1 MELYD
6 EDFIKKYIARKK
18 KESYNYLCE
27 VIGCYDGSF
36 ADFNNNL
43 IQIYNEKICIS
54 GFDDYDNYH
63 YPITNRKFNDILKSL
78 KETSKEEL
86 LAFFSV
92 NYKYLKNN
100 GKECGCN
107 EISLSLKEILKEY
120 IVNNIKNEFSTKI
133 LIYLICSNFGCSN
146 KYVDELIMIYLNEL
160 NLNCLNR
167 NNKYFNEIYLLLNFY
182 GYENKIEQQMNNLR
196 NLEIY
201 NDTLNDMDILVAGM
215 IKSYCSLKKENAL
228 LKDNKNNNEKGVL
241 GEQPS
246 SKENII
252 HDNNQKIVQT
262 PILNDSK
269 EQVNQRIKE
278 ILKSLNYIN
287 KEELKKQLT
296 ELKQC
301 IETLNE
307 QKLFNIQI
315 NELVSYDNYEDDEA
329 QKRLLNFIDTNLKH
343 NKF

>member
-18 KESYNYLCE
+18 KESYNYLCKS
-27 VIGCYDGSF
+27 VDPDICS
-36 ADFNNNL
+36 DFSVRFNDEKLEINDK
-43 IQIYNEKICIS
+43 KICIVKY
-54 GFDDYDNYH
+54 DDFCGHDF
-63 YPITNRKFNDILKSL
+63 PLTNHHFNDIFKSL
-78 KETSKEEL
+78 KKNPKKDL
-86 LAFFSV
+86 LAFLLL
-92 NYKYLKNN
+92 NYQYLKNTEKN
-100 GKECGCN
+100 
-107 EISLSLKEILKEY
+107 LKSNDIAFRFKVILEEY
-120 IVNNIKNEFSTKI
+120 IVNNIKNEFSTKV
-133 LIYLICSNFGCSN
+133 LIYLMCSNFGCSN
-146 KYVDELIMIYLNEL
+146 KYVDELIIIYLNEL
-160 NLNCLNR
+160 NL
-167 NNKYFNEIYLLLNFY
+167 NNKYFNEIYLLLTFY
-182 GYENKIEQQMNNLR
+182 GAEKKIEQQMSELEDF
-196 NLEIY
+196 EIY
-201 NDTLNDMDILVAGM
+201 NNTLNDMDILVAGM
-215 IKSYCSLKKENAL
+215 IKSYCSLKKEIAL
-228 LKDNKNNNEKGVL
+228 LKDNKNNNEKRVL

-252 HDNNQKIVQT
+252 HDNNQKIVQM
-262 PILNDSK
+262 PILDDSK

-329 QKRLLNFIDTNLKH
+329 QKQLLNFIDTNLKH